1 MSTISTTEG
10 IVLRKIDY
18 SETSVIV
25 SIFTF
30 DYGLTSFMVRGDRKM
45 NKKHSPQ
52 FDVLRV
58 VNLNFEMKPHKD
70 LQTIKTTDVVKV
82 YTKLGS
88 NYRVATAAQ
97 WLCRFLQSNLHGH
110 HESKALYAV
119 FRGVL
124 ERLDH
129 QPTKAL
135 AFAEVVG
142 FTLYFLIHEGILPED
157 YLKQQSPHLQ
167 PFYDALFKEVEL
179 PELTQTNRIELA
191 DWLISIV
198 HLLDQKCI
206 PIPDC
211 LL

>member
-58 VNLNFEMKPHKD
+58 VSLNFEMKPHKD

>member
-1 MSTISTTEG
+1 MSTINATEG

-18 SETSVIV
+18 SESSVIV

-30 DYGLTSFMVRGDRKM
+30 EHGLASFMVRGDRKM
-45 NKKHSPQ
+45 SKKHSPQ

-58 VNLNFEMKPHKD
+58 LNLSYEMKPQKN
-70 LQTIKTTDVVKV
+70 LQTLQSTDVTKV
-82 YTKLGS
+82 YARLGS

-97 WLCRFLQSNLHGH
+97 WMCRFLQSNLHEH
-110 HESKALYAV
+110 HESKSLYSV

-129 QPTKAL
+129 QPTKEL
-135 AFAEVVG
+135 AFAELVG
-142 FTLYFLIHEGILPED
+142 FVLYFLMIEGLLPED
-157 YLKQQSPHLQ
+157 YLKHEAPHLQ
-167 PFYDALFKEVEL
+167 PFYDALFDDVKL
-179 PELTQTNRIELA
+179 PQLTQKNRIELA